1 MVFDKPTVSCLSVS
15 HFQRLFRVA
24 QHNPMPVEIR
34 RDYTHTQ
41 HLDHRDSGRRR
52 LTSSFA
58 PPAPAATT
66 QRHGSS

>member
-41 HLDHRDSGRRR
+41 HLDHRDSGR
-52 LTSSFA
+52 
-58 PPAPAATT
+58 
-66 QRHGSS
+66 